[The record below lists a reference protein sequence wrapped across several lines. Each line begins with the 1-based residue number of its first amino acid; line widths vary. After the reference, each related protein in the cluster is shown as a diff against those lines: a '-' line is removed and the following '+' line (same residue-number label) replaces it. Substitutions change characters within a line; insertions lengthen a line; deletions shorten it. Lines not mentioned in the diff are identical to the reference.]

1 MAVPGAQ
8 PGATTPL
15 YNGLVGDGVH
25 TGVVADAIA
34 GALNSDRQ
42 YGQDQEEQISMA
54 FVNEYVSEEDIKKY
68 NLEEI
73 WLEYNVIYRKT
84 GVPSHVRLNWTV
96 DHDRCI
102 YLMWIGGAGYDQD
115 FTDWVLYLN
124 GKSINF
130 RLTKPGEGS
139 KSFKEQPY
147 RIVWD
152 LMSIHPEL
160 PEPAKRCRR
169 TAASVCRPSRCP
181 PGSR

>member
-1 MAVPGAQ
+1 
-8 PGATTPL
+8 
-15 YNGLVGDGVH
+15 
-25 TGVVADAIA
+25 
-34 GALNSDRQ
+34 
-42 YGQDQEEQISMA
+42 MA

-124 GKSINF
+124 EKLINF
-130 RLTKPGEGS
+130 RLTNPGGGS
-139 KSFKEQPY
+139 KNFKDQPY

-160 PEPAKRCRR
+160 PELVKQETVQVLKEAL
-169 TAASVCRPSRCP
+169 TAYGYAGARNQA
-181 PGSR
+181 PGITIVEFKF